1 MIMKKSAYQIHA
13 IIALMLSVSL
23 LSSCSKTTDTPPPV
37 FTVTTTPVTLITA
50 TTARS
55 GGSITVTSGT
65 PVIIEKG
72 VCYST
77 TANPTITS
85 YTVPITG
92 SSVAIFTSDITG
104 LTANTTYHVRAYTVD
119 ESGAKYGEDLT
130 FTTNSTPVV
139 TTAATSSITQTTA
152 TSGGNVTSDG
162 GSAVTERGVC
172 YATTQNPTTAS
183 TKIVGGTGTGSFTSS
198 ITGLTATTTYYVRAY
213 ATNSVGTSYGSQVTF
228 TTLANLPTVTT
239 TAVSAITTT
248 TATSGGNITSSGGA
262 TVTASGICWG
272 TSANPTITDS
282 HTTGSTATGAFSS
295 NMTGLTANTGYHV
308 RAYATNSV
316 GTAYGEDVAF
326 NTLPVSLAIGDA
338 FGGGI
343 VAYIFQ
349 SGDAGYVAGQVHGLI
364 AATSDQSAG
373 IAWAITA
380 SNITTTVELLG
391 YGNANTIAIVNNQGV
406 GTYAAKLCYDLVLD
420 GYSDWYLPSNNELK
434 KLYDNK
440 INIGGFSTGKYWT
453 STQGV
458 KDAYNI
464 YPAMSL
470 DFSTGVLSA
479 QYKSTSLS
487 VRAIRSF

>member
-1 MIMKKSAYQIHA
+1 LNQNVDIVQDIKTNHMIMKKSAYQIHA

-326 NTLPVSLAIGDA
+326 NTLPVSLAIGDEYLNG
-338 FGGGI
+338 F
-343 VAYIFQ
+343 VAYLDGTGHGFVVSKTDLTSSKWSNTFDDVDTDYSDGYKNTSLITSITT
-349 SGDAGYVAGQVHGLI
+349 SGDC
-364 AATSDQSAG
+364 
-373 IAWAITA
+373 
-380 SNITTTVELLG
+380 
-391 YGNANTIAIVNNQGV
+391 
-406 GTYAAKLCYDLVLD
+406 AAKKCKDL
-420 GYSDWYLPSNNELK
+420 GSDWYLPSRNELY
-434 KLYDNK
+434 KLYEVKSILNM
-440 INIGGFSTGKYWT
+440 TGSFYWSSSQT
-453 STQGV
+453 SRYYAV
-458 KDAYNI
+458 AV
-464 YPAMSL
+464 
-470 DFSTGVLSA
+470 DFSNNNPID
-479 QYKSTSLS
+479 KSKSDLHS
-487 VRAIRSF
+487 VRAIRKF